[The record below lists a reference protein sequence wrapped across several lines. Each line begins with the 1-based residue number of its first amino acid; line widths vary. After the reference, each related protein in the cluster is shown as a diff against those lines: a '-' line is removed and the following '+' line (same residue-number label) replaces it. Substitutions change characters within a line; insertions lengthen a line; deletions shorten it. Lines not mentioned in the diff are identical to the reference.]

1 MSFSFSITTYREFR
15 TLIWSVCNLLLEKI
29 PKQIHKS
36 ERKKIT
42 IKIGVAFSGAFRFFP
57 ENWNSR
63 VKVPNLHG
71 TRRVWTELMGPF
83 MNLQGEW
90 SSLSLS
96 LSPSLSPYVYIQT
109 MEWRFFHKVRH
120 CIIVYKTETG
130 SEYPLRKARQLAIRC
145 WH

>member
-57 ENWNSR
+57 ENWDSR
-63 VKVPNLHG
+63 VRVPNLHG

-90 SSLSLS
+90 SSLSLPRYLPMCIYRQWNGVS
-96 LSPSLSPYVYIQT
+96 STRLDTVLLSI
-109 MEWRFFHKVRH
+109 R
-120 CIIVYKTETG
+120 
-130 SEYPLRKARQLAIRC
+130 RKQGPNTP
-145 WH
+145 